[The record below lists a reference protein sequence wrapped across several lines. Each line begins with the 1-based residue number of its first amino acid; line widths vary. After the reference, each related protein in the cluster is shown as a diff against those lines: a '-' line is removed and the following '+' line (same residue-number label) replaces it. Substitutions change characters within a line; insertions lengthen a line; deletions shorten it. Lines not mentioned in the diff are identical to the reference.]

1 MPDVD
6 RMMIFAGNAN
16 PELAQAVADH
26 IGVPLGK
33 ATVSQFSDGEVHLEI
48 LENVRGCD
56 VFVIQPT
63 CAPTNDNFME
73 LLIMIDA
80 LYRASAGRVTAVIPY
95 FGYAR
100 QDRRVRS
107 RRVPISAKLVADMLL
122 TSHVDRILTI
132 DLHSDQIQGFFDLP
146 VDNIYASGVLGM
158 DIEEKQYENLCVVSP
173 DVGGVVRARALA
185 KALGDIELAIIDK
198 RRPEPNVSAVMH
210 IIGDVKGKTC
220 VLIDDLVDT
229 AGTLCHSAKALKEHG
244 ANKVVAYATHPV
256 FSGNAITNIE
266 SSDLDEIIVTD
277 TIPLSDE
284 AKACSKIRQLSV
296 SKILSESVERI
307 NREESISDLFAD
319 IEF

>member
-1 MPDVD
+1 MSDME

-16 PELAQAVADH
+16 PQLAQAVADN
-26 IGVPLGK
+26 IGVSLGR
-33 ATVSQFSDGEVHLEI
+33 ATVSQFSDGEIHVEI

-63 CAPTNDNFME
+63 SAPTNDHLME
-73 LLIMIDA
+73 LLIMVDA
-80 LYRASAGRVTAVIPY
+80 LQRASAARITAVIPY

-107 RRVPISAKLVADMLL
+107 RRMPITAKLVSDMLS

-132 DLHSDQIQGFFDLP
+132 ELHSEQIQGFFDLP
-146 VDNIYASGVLGM
+146 VDNIYASGVLGT
-158 DIEEKQYENLCVVSP
+158 DITTQEYTNPCVVSP
-173 DVGGVVRARALA
+173 DAGGVVRARELA
-185 KALGDIELAIIDK
+185 KALGDVELAIIDK

-220 VLIDDLVDT
+220 IIIDDMVDT
-229 AGTLCHSAKALKEHG
+229 AGTLCHAADALKEKG
-244 ANKVVAYATHPV
+244 ALQVFAYVTHPV
-256 FSGNAITNIE
+256 LSGPAVDNIIASALDSLVVTN
-266 SSDLDEIIVTD
+266 
-277 TIPLSDE
+277 TIPLNE
-284 AKACSKIRQLSV
+284 QAKKCNKIRQISV
-296 SKILSESVERI
+296 DKILSQSIERI